1 MELKR
6 QLRILRSPEASS
18 ECLKIMSKHDE
29 KCACELH
36 ELKMKYEVEKL
47 QTEREL
53 REERTQTVSC
63 GESNFKL
70 KMRQKHVAEF
80 HELEIKERILNI
92 YFLKERLRKN

>member
-1 MELKR
+1 MVDNFPYHIIVIVTAACLYGIKR

-47 QTEREL
+47 QTEHEL
-53 REERTQTVSC
+53 REERTKTDCELRGKPLQTEDEAETC
-63 GESNFKL
+63 GRTS
-70 KMRQKHVAEF
+70 
-80 HELEIKERILNI
+80 
-92 YFLKERLRKN
+92 